1 VYRRASGHRSV
12 GRASALSASGRSAA
26 LCYGPAALTLLQKV
40 VRLTFR
46 SRRDVRDGIGLVLL
60 MFGAAT
66 FEAIGIGIIMPFVS
80 LIAHPETVDK
90 YAALAWVK
98 HVSGATTR
106 TGLVSVFGLAL
117 VAVFLLKNLYL
128 VIVQYAQNR
137 YICGRQVLLENH
149 LMETYLRR
157 PWIFHLQHNSSE
169 LIHNVS
175 HEVSQVY
182 THVVVSLFVIAV
194 EALSLVVLACVLIAI
209 EPFAVPA
216 VGVVLGLVSFG
227 FYRLIHK
234 KATEVGEEQRIMQAE
249 MLKWLQ
255 QGLGGV
261 KEARIIGVEDF
272 FIRAYAKRS
281 GPFGRSLVIHRM
293 LGILP
298 RYVLETTGILGLV
311 LMTIF
316 MFLRGANET
325 EVLPVLGALAV
336 AAVRVLPSTAHIIG
350 SVSLI
355 RFVKPSVDAL
365 WKALEPWEGDG
376 KHGTRLVDEEPLPLE
391 RELRLDDI
399 AFTYPN
405 APRPSLDGVS
415 ITIKKG
421 ESIAFVGGSGA
432 GKTTIVD
439 TMIGLLTPE
448 RGTLSVDGQALVGER
463 VQRWQRAIGYI
474 PQTVFLSD
482 DSIRR
487 NIAFGVDDADID
499 DVRVQHALVAARLDE
514 LAASL
519 PEGLDTFVGERGV
532 RLSGGQRQRIGIARA
547 LYLDPQVLVLDE
559 ATSSLDGVTEREIV
573 AAIERLRADRTMIVI
588 AHRLSTVRS
597 CDRLVFMAEGK
608 IVDVGPWE
616 DLAARNPEFRR
627 LVELSKMDAEAPV
640 VPVRAELHESGAAS
654 A

>member
-1 VYRRASGHRSV
+1 M
-12 GRASALSASGRSAA
+12 
-26 LCYGPAALTLLQKV
+26 CYGRAALTLLQKV
-40 VRLTFR
+40 IRLTFR

-66 FEAIGIGIIMPFVS
+66 FEAVGIGIIMPFVS
-80 LIAHPETVDK
+80 LVAHPETVDK

-98 HVSGATTR
+98 HASGVTSR

-117 VAVFLLKNLYL
+117 VAVFLLKNIYL
-128 VIVQYAQNR
+128 VLVQYAQNR
-137 YICGRQVLLENH
+137 YICGRQILLENH

-157 PWIFHLQHNSSE
+157 PWVFHLQHNSSE

-175 HEVSQVY
+175 QEVSQVY

-216 VGVVLGLVSFG
+216 VGLVLGLVSFG

-234 KATEVGEEQRIMQAE
+234 KATAVGEEQRIMQRE

-261 KEARIIGVEDF
+261 KETRIIGVEDF

-281 GPFGRSLVIHRM
+281 GPFGRSLVVHRM
-293 LGILP
+293 LSALP

-311 LMTIF
+311 LMTIV
-316 MFLRGANET
+316 MFLRGADET
-325 EVLPVLGALAV
+325 AVLPVLGALAV

-355 RFVKPSVDAL
+355 RFVKPSVDSL

-376 KHGTRLVDEEPLPLE
+376 KHGTRLADEKPLPLE
-391 RELRLDDI
+391 KEIRLDDV

-415 ITIKKG
+415 ITIAKG

-432 GKTTIVD
+432 GKTTVVD
-439 TMIGLLTPE
+439 ALIGLLVPD
-448 RGTLSVDGQALVGER
+448 RGSISIDGQALEGER

-487 NIAFGVDDADID
+487 NIAFGVDDAGID
-499 DVRVQHALVAARLDE
+499 DVRVQRALVAARLDE
-514 LAASL
+514 LTASL

-547 LYLDPQVLVLDE
+547 LYLDPKVLVLDE

-573 AAIERLRADRTMIVI
+573 DAIEHLRADRTMIVI

-616 DLAARNPEFRR
+616 ELAARNPEFRR
-627 LVELSKMDAEAPV
+627 LVEMSKMEGDVPPLPGHTDGQEAAA
-640 VPVRAELHESGAAS
+640 VPA
-654 A
+654 

>member
-1 VYRRASGHRSV
+1 
-12 GRASALSASGRSAA
+12 
-26 LCYGPAALTLLQKV
+26 
-40 VRLTFR
+40 
-46 SRRDVRDGIGLVLL
+46 
-60 MFGAAT
+60 M
-66 FEAIGIGIIMPFVS
+66 
-80 LIAHPETVDK
+80 
-90 YAALAWVK
+90 
-98 HVSGATTR
+98 
-106 TGLVSVFGLAL
+106 
-117 VAVFLLKNLYL
+117 
-128 VIVQYAQNR
+128 
-137 YICGRQVLLENH
+137 
-149 LMETYLRR
+149 
-157 PWIFHLQHNSSE
+157 
-169 LIHNVS
+169 
-175 HEVSQVY
+175 
-182 THVVVSLFVIAV
+182 
-194 EALSLVVLACVLIAI
+194 
-209 EPFAVPA
+209 
-216 VGVVLGLVSFG
+216 
-227 FYRLIHK
+227 
-234 KATEVGEEQRIMQAE
+234 QRE

-261 KEARIIGVEDF
+261 KETRIIGVEDF

-281 GPFGRSLVIHRM
+281 GPFGRSLVVHRM
-293 LGILP
+293 LSALP

-311 LMTIF
+311 LMTIV
-316 MFLRGANET
+316 MFLRGADET
-325 EVLPVLGALAV
+325 AVLPVLGALAV

-355 RFVKPSVDAL
+355 RFVKPSVDSL

-376 KHGTRLVDEEPLPLE
+376 KHGTRLADEKPLPLE
-391 RELRLDDI
+391 KEIRLDDV

-415 ITIKKG
+415 ITIAKG

-432 GKTTIVD
+432 GKTTVVD
-439 TMIGLLTPE
+439 ALIGLLVPD
-448 RGTLSVDGQALVGER
+448 RGSISIDGQALEGER

-487 NIAFGVDDADID
+487 NIAFGVDDAGID
-499 DVRVQHALVAARLDE
+499 DVRVQRALVAARLDE
-514 LAASL
+514 LTASL

-547 LYLDPQVLVLDE
+547 LYLDPKVLVLDE

-573 AAIERLRADRTMIVI
+573 DAIEHLRADRTMIVI

-616 DLAARNPEFRR
+616 ELAARNPEFRR
-627 LVELSKMDAEAPV
+627 LVEMSKMEGD
-640 VPVRAELHESGAAS
+640 VPALPGPADGQEVAAVP

>member
-1 VYRRASGHRSV
+1 
-12 GRASALSASGRSAA
+12 
-26 LCYGPAALTLLQKV
+26 LTLLQKV
-40 VRLTFR
+40 IRLTFR
-46 SRRDVRDGIGLVLL
+46 SRRDVRDGIGLVFL

-66 FEAIGIGIIMPFVS
+66 FEAIGIGIIMPFVA

-90 YAALAWVK
+90 YAALSWMKRASG
-98 HVSGATTR
+98 VSTR
-106 TGLVSVFGLAL
+106 TGLVSLFGLSL

-128 VIVQYAQNR
+128 VLVQYAQNR
-137 YICGRQVLLENH
+137 YIFGRQVLLENH

-157 PWIFHLQHNSSE
+157 PWVFHLQHNSSE

-182 THVVVSLFVIAV
+182 THVVVSVFVIAV
-194 EALSLVVLACVLIAI
+194 EALSLLVLGAVLIAI
-209 EPFAVPA
+209 EPFAVPV
-216 VGVVLGLVSFG
+216 VGVVLVLVSVG

-234 KATEVGEEQRIMQAE
+234 KATAVGEEQRIMQAE

-272 FIRAYAKRS
+272 FIRAYSQRS
-281 GPFGRSLVIHRM
+281 GPFGRTLVVHRM
-293 LGILP
+293 LGVLP
-298 RYVLETTGILGLV
+298 RYLLETTGILGLV
-311 LMTIF
+311 MMTIIMF
-316 MFLRGANET
+316 MRGASEA

-336 AAVRVLPSTAHIIG
+336 AAVRVMPSTAHIIG

-355 RFVKPSVDAL
+355 RFVKPSVEAL
-365 WKALEPWEGDG
+365 WKALEPWPGDG
-376 KHGTRLVDEEPLPLE
+376 KHGTRLVDEKPLVLE
-391 RELRLDDI
+391 TEIKLDDLV
-399 AFTYPN
+399 FTYPN
-405 APRPSLDGVS
+405 ATRPSLDGVS
-415 ITIKKG
+415 LTIRKG

-432 GKTTIVD
+432 GKTTVVD
-439 TMIGLLTPE
+439 ATIGLLAPDS
-448 RGTLSVDGQALVGER
+448 GTIRVDGQKLEGDL
-463 VQRWQRAIGYI
+463 VQRWQRSIGYI

-487 NIAFGVDDADID
+487 NIAFGVDDAEID
-499 DVRVQHALVAARLDE
+499 DARVGHALAAARLDD
-514 LAASL
+514 LVARL
-519 PEGLDTFVGERGV
+519 PDGLDTFVGERGV

-547 LYLDPQVLVLDE
+547 LYLEPKVLVLDE

-573 AAIERLRADRTMIVI
+573 EAIERLRTDRTMIVI

-608 IVDVGPWE
+608 IVDVGSWD
-616 DLAARNPEFRR
+616 DLAARNAAFRR
-627 LVELSKMDAEAPV
+627 LVDLSKTEGEAARNTEQANEPGRPGGRRTQD
-640 VPVRAELHESGAAS
+640 VPS